1 MKNDPER
8 NREEFDCVAS
18 MRKIRDGLS
27 AEIAGMSG
35 AELRRWFNSREYS
48 DPVLRRLASGAKR
61 QPNRTDESPKR
72 P

>member
-8 NREEFDCVAS
+8 KREDFDCVAS

-27 AEIAGMSG
+27 AEIAGMPG

-48 DPVLRRLASGAKR
+48 DPILRRFAGRAKRPASG
-61 QPNRTDESPKR
+61 NDKR
-72 P
+72 PK